1 MSGKNDKYD
10 LEQSFIN
17 KMIMRLS
24 ACEDLFNT
32 FGTFMTTCL
41 FNESEVPAPLKQQV
55 KECVENSWATP
66 GDMESDNLI
75 LLADQQWAIDHHL
88 DFHPS
93 ITIND
98 FTYRGD
104 IEFADI
110 REAICAAYQ
119 ERPQHCNLDKI
130 WE

>member
-1 MSGKNDKYD
+1 MER
-10 LEQSFIN
+10 LQICEQ
-17 KMIMRLS
+17 
-24 ACEDLFNT
+24 AFNSKGV
-32 FGTFMTTCL
+32 F
-41 FNESEVPAPLKQQV
+41 V
-55 KECVENSWATP
+55 KECLFEKENSVDKRYLPQVESCVNDSFEIP
-66 GDMESDNLI
+66 GDYESNNMMLETDSK
-75 LLADQQWAIDHHL
+75 WAKDHHL

-119 ERPQHCNLDKI
+119 KRPDHCNLDKI
-130 WE
+130 WENEAS